1 MNTKFIC
8 FYTNVDTLSN
18 KKDELS
24 TLIFNKR
31 PHIIALTETKPKN
44 SRYDLQEVELEIP
57 DYEQFSNLKGTRGV
71 SMFIHKTLNPRLNA
85 HLTNLPFN
93 ESIWCE
99 IEIMKHEKL
108 LVGCIYRSPNSN
120 FENDQQ
126 LRTLLTASVA
136 TDHAQTLIMGDFNCP
151 EINWVSESCSRGIN
165 YPSSELIECL
175 RDCF

>member
-99 IEIMKHEKL
+99 IELMKHEKL
-108 LVGCIYRSPNSN
+108 IVGCIYRSPNSN
-120 FENDQQ
+120 F
-126 LRTLLTASVA
+126 
-136 TDHAQTLIMGDFNCP
+136 
-151 EINWVSESCSRGIN
+151 
-165 YPSSELIECL
+165 
-175 RDCF
+175 